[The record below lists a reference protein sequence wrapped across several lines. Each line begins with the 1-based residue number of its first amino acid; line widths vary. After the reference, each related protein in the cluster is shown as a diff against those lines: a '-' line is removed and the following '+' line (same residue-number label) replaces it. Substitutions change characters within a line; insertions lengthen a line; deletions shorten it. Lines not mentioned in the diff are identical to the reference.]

1 VSTFV
6 LKILFTGLM
15 AFIPNENRTEVTVL
29 LLRSDHYHTSDGSA
43 MLPHK
48 PYVLARAGS
57 CSGACVDDDTSIASD
72 IFRDLSSS
80 ERLDS
85 LADALGNGSG
95 WVISGAD
102 IAVQKSSGAEN
113 LPALQIRNDVRGTAN
128 GQPEIIPATSASRGD
143 FSWIPALRSL
153 CGSGCTIDS
162 NLFDSALFDTVP
174 PGIVAAR
181 FKIDSGDLYTYS
193 IARLGSDVT
202 PVQFQ
207 RLDGTGSTSSYV
219 QAITSWVGL
228 DIEVTGDSI
237 DFVETRHDGS
247 TGRTMTL
254 SPDASG
260 KVEVAVLN
268 LPPFVPPASPDN
280 DAPQVG
286 KHFEMYYE
294 LFETPPAQEA
304 RLVPRAGAPDGVTV
318 PQVAWTAVHPSS
330 SSELLSRLRMEPGR
344 SLFDRVICPPVKPD
358 PIP

>member
-1 VSTFV
+1 
-6 LKILFTGLM
+6 M
-15 AFIPNENRTEVTVL
+15 P
-29 LLRSDHYHTSDGSA
+29 
-43 MLPHK
+43 PHK
-48 PYVLARAGS
+48 PYVLARAGN
-57 CSGACVDDDTSIASD
+57 CSGDCIDDTDIAND
-72 IFRDLSSS
+72 MFRDRPAS

-85 LADALGNGSG
+85 LAYALDSGSG
-95 WVISGAD
+95 WVIPGSD
-102 IAVQKSSGAEN
+102 IAVRKSGGSAN
-113 LPALQIRNDVRGTAN
+113 LPALHIRNDVRESVN

-153 CGSGCTIDS
+153 CGTGCTI
-162 NLFDSALFDTVP
+162 DSALFDTVP

-193 IARLGSDVT
+193 ISRLGSDVT
-202 PVQFQ
+202 PVQFR

-219 QAITSWVGL
+219 QAITSWTGL

-237 DFVETRHDGS
+237 DFVETRHDGG

-268 LPPFVPPASPDN
+268 LPPFVPPASPNN

-294 LFETPPAQEA
+294 LLETPPAQEA
-304 RLVPRAGAPDGVTV
+304 RLVPRAGAPAGVTV
-318 PQVAWTAVHPSS
+318 PQVAWSSVHPSN
-330 SSELLSRLRMEPGR
+330 SSELLSRLRLEPGR
-344 SLFDRVICPPVKPD
+344 SLFDRVLCPPVKPD